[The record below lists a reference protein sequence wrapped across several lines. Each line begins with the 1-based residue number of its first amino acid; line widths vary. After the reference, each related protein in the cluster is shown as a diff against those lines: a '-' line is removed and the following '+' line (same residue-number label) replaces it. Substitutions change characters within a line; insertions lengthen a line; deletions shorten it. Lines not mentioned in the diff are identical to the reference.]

1 MIAGIMEN
9 YRSKLKYKFVF
20 RILILLVFSSCNRNY
35 DFGYDEDKSEYLA
48 NVNCFRENYS
58 KIYNPRNHRSPT
70 YFAPVSVTNH
80 AVCGQLFLVMQKHG
94 IAYVSFEKD
103 STVSF
108 YSRPQGINNK
118 QFILVFTTTQ
128 INIHTKIK
136 KDIKLLD
143 KLDSNCY
150 ELEKAN

>member
-1 MIAGIMEN
+1 MEN
-9 YRSKLKYKFVF
+9 CRPKLRYIFIF
-20 RILILLVFSSCNRNY
+20 CCFISISSCNKKH
-35 DFGYDEDKSEYLA
+35 DFGYDEDKSEYMA

-58 KIYNPRNHRSPT
+58 KIYNSRNHRSPT
-70 YFAPVSVTNH
+70 YFAPVSVTNQ
-80 AVCGQLFLVMQKHG
+80 AVCGQLFSVMQKHE

-108 YSRPQGINNK
+108 YSRPQGLNNK
-118 QFILVFTTTQ
+118 QFILVFTTAQ

-150 ELEKAN
+150 ELEKVN